1 MPDKG
6 HVMNQL
12 PIMSVSGIRGV
23 VGTTLTPELV
33 SQVAFIQTREAGGG
47 KIVIGRDTRPSGA
60 LFTAAACRG
69 IRAAGGTPVD
79 LGIAPTPT
87 TCVAAAEL
95 QTSGGIII
103 TASHNPGEYN
113 GYKMVHASGR
123 LYRGAECENV
133 YAAFRKGDYPPAEK
147 FMAVTDTPVERF
159 DAAALHIN
167 RILNQV
173 DVDLIR
179 SSGIRIAVDSIN
191 GAGGAVFPALLDALG
206 VEWSGVHNKLDGDFV
221 HNPEPRPEH
230 LTDLSTLL
238 RSKANLWG
246 GFAFDPDADRL
257 ATMGH
262 TGEAISEE
270 MTLAFALSNLLSRN
284 RSSIATNLS
293 TSMLIDDVAARFG
306 VSVIRTRIGEA
317 NVVEGMM
324 RHNCAVGGEGNGGL
338 IFPAISWARDG
349 LAAIAIII
357 ELMAKT
363 RKNLSV
369 LAGEWP
375 QYAIVKEKIPIGG
388 VDVTALM
395 QKLSETFSHE
405 ASDRL
410 EGLKIIRENGWVHV
424 RPSNTEPIIRCY
436 AEAREPEEAKA
447 LANMVISAVQKIMR

>member
-1 MPDKG
+1 
-6 HVMNQL
+6 
-12 PIMSVSGIRGV
+12 MSVSGIRGV

-33 SQVAFIQTREAGGG
+33 SRIAFIQTMEAGGG
-47 KIVIGRDTRPSGA
+47 KIVIGRDTRPSGGMFA
-60 LFTAAACRG
+60 AAACRG
-69 IRAAGGTPVD
+69 IRAADGIPVD

-95 QTSGGIII
+95 GASGGIII
-103 TASHNPGEYN
+103 TASHNPNEYN
-113 GYKMVHASGR
+113 GYKMVHGSGR
-123 LYRGAECENV
+123 LYKGAECENV
-133 YAAFRKGDYPPAEK
+133 YAAFRRGDYPPPEK
-147 FMAVTDTPVERF
+147 FMAVSDTPAERIN
-159 DAAALHIN
+159 AAAVHIK
-167 RILNQV
+167 RICNQV

-179 SSGIRIAVDSIN
+179 SSGVRVAVDSIN

-230 LTDLSTLL
+230 LTDLSALL
-238 RSKANLWG
+238 RSEANLWG

-257 ATMGH
+257 ATMG
-262 TGEAISEE
+262 GRGDAISEE
-270 MTLAFALSNLLSRN
+270 MTLVFALQNLLARK

-306 VSVIRTRIGEA
+306 VSLIRTRIGEA
-317 NVVEGMM
+317 NVVEGMV
-324 RHNCAVGGEGNGGL
+324 RHNCAIGGEGNGGL
-338 IFPAISWARDG
+338 IYPAISWARDG
-349 LAAIAIII
+349 LAAMAIII

-375 QYAIVKEKIPIGG
+375 HYAIVKDKIPVGSA
-388 VDVTALM
+388 DVTALM
-395 QKLSETFSHE
+395 RKLTEKFSHE
-405 ASDRL
+405 VIDRL

-436 AEAREPEEAKA
+436 AEARTPEEANT
-447 LANMVISAVQKIMR
+447 LADMVTSAVRMIMR